1 MDVIL
6 NFGDAARFDE
16 TFWTNLSNILEG
28 THFAHMRKLLIYGHG
43 ADFIRTQLPA
53 YHTRG
58 ILQFP

>member
-58 ILQFP
+58 ILQFT